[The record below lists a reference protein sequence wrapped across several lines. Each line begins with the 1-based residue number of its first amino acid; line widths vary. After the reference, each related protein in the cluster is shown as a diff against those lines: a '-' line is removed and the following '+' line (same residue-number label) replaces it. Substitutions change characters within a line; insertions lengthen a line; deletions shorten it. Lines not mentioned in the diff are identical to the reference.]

1 MQTITLED
9 ILFPEKGPKTKVTL
23 TGKRLGDITVAE
35 LVELVNR
42 EKGDPEDDVNVIS
55 QPTTVLAGAGQPYPT
70 MGMGIR
76 ELDTEDTEE
85 E

>member
-42 EKGDPEDDVNVIS
+42 EKGDPEDDVNVIT
-55 QPTTVLAGAGQPYPT
+55 QPATVLAGQPYPT